1 MTTLPPSP
9 FLTES
14 PESVETPSRVS
25 TVMEAAA
32 PQTPAGA
39 AADTPDDISDVHE
52 IFHHA
57 RRLVA
62 TKPANQALLEEITQ
76 EWNRTHPPLIEIGRF
91 VLDPDRFMRDI
102 DADPPPLFL
111 R

>member
-1 MTTLPPSP
+1 
-9 FLTES
+9 
-14 PESVETPSRVS
+14 
-25 TVMEAAA
+25 MEAAA

-39 AADTPDDISDVHE
+39 AADIPDEIGDIHE

-62 TKPANQALLEEITQ
+62 EKPANQALLDEITQ
-76 EWNRTHPPLIEIGRF
+76 EWNRIYPIDFEEPRF

-102 DADPPPLFL
+102 DADPVPLFL